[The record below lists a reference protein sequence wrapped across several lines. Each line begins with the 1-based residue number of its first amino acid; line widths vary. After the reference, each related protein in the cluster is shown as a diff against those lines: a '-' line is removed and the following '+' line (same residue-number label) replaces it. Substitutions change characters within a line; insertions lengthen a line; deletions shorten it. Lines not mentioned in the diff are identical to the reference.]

1 VGIVSLGFLANART
15 PTASIPPMSV
25 SSLPSSWPDR
35 AQLSAGLMHKSPMP
49 VIGPDGSSLRWS
61 LGRNCAISP
70 AQLGAVYVGLCA
82 VCMMV
87 GLYFFWHGTAV
98 VAAFALLELLAVGA
112 AMLVFARHATD
123 GENLVLTG
131 RSLLVEQ
138 RFGPRTERFVLS
150 TDWLKVEPAAGQG
163 SLVEISDRKLTLRV
177 GRHLRPELRGAF
189 AHELRRAIR
198 QPGTGLGPEMNQ
210 N

>member
-1 VGIVSLGFLANART
+1 ML
-15 PTASIPPMSV
+15 
-25 SSLPSSWPDR
+25 
-35 AQLSAGLMHKSPMP
+35 
-49 VIGPDGSSLRWS
+49 IG
-61 LGRNCAISP
+61 
-70 AQLGAVYVGLCA
+70 V
-82 VCMMV
+82 
-87 GLYFFWHGTAV
+87 YFFWHGTAV
-98 VAAFALLELLAVGA
+98 VAAFAVLELLAVGA

-123 GENLVLTG
+123 GENLVLTE

-150 TDWLKVEPAAGQG
+150 TDWLKIEPAAGQG

-189 AHELRRAIR
+189 AHELRQAIR

>member
-1 VGIVSLGFLANART
+1 
-15 PTASIPPMSV
+15 M
-25 SSLPSSWPDR
+25 
-35 AQLSAGLMHKSPMP
+35 SAGLAHRSPTP
-49 VIGPDGSSLRWS
+49 VLDVDGASLRWS

-70 AQLGAVYVGLCA
+70 AQLGTVYAGLCA
-82 VCMMV
+82 ICLLI
-87 GLYFFWHGTAV
+87 GAYFFWHGTAV
-98 VAAFALLELLAVGA
+98 VAAFAALELLAVGA
-112 AMLVFARHATD
+112 AMLVYARHATD
-123 GENLVLTG
+123 GENFVLTG

-138 RFGPRTERFVLS
+138 RVGPRTKRFVLS

-189 AHELRRAIR
+189 AHELRQAIR
-198 QPGTGLGPEMNQ
+198 QPGTGLRPEMNQ